1 MFRDVSFS
9 DDYDNDLIFDL
20 DGGSS
25 DAIEL
30 SFDTINITKGKFIIE
45 QQNKNIDP
53 KNEDRLAVDPMLSI
67 INSTI
72 GSDILSIDDIS
83 DVNTDGLEFKIT
95 VANLQRDKDC
105 VKKVENDKDDE
116 KEDDCGNECF
126 FDYMGKVTIR
136 QNRFTFLDNEAISIL
151 NAKKLEFGGNTVELN
166 MDNALYV
173 TNVKELNISENT
185 FEFVGK
191 PPALHIVY
199 KYSATDLDDFE
210 YLPDGLG
217 NKWRVTE
224 FEDNCGDSDDADF
237 ASMKANQ
244 IKDVKIMK
252 NQLGKLNKD
261 TIKYKIDEK
270 YDKKFAM
277 KTFAAVGTS
286 NRKPCKCPIPKAND
300 DDDINANLTM
310 GALNMQECLS
320 PKYPPVLGNR
330 ADICAGKY
338 PKSLSEKLEDSSNIR
353 PWHLVLAVLL
363 TIIITAI
370 MVFVIVRFCCMPEE
384 AKSRSVTPDA

>member
-1 MFRDVSFS
+1 
-9 DDYDNDLIFDL
+9 
-20 DGGSS
+20 
-25 DAIEL
+25 
-30 SFDTINITKGKFIIE
+30 
-45 QQNKNIDP
+45 
-53 KNEDRLAVDPMLSI
+53 
-67 INSTI
+67 
-72 GSDILSIDDIS
+72 
-83 DVNTDGLEFKIT
+83 
-95 VANLQRDKDC
+95 
-105 VKKVENDKDDE
+105 
-116 KEDDCGNECF
+116 
-126 FDYMGKVTIR
+126 
-136 QNRFTFLDNEAISIL
+136 
-151 NAKKLEFGGNTVELN
+151 
-166 MDNALYV
+166 
-173 TNVKELNISENT
+173 
-185 FEFVGK
+185 
-191 PPALHIVY
+191 
-199 KYSATDLDDFE
+199 
-210 YLPDGLG
+210 
-217 NKWRVTE
+217 
-224 FEDNCGDSDDADF
+224 
-237 ASMKANQ
+237 
-244 IKDVKIMK
+244 MK

-320 PKYPPVLGNR
+320 PKYPPVLGKR

-370 MVFVIVRFCCMPEE
+370 MVFVVVRFCCMPEE